1 MDSLDDLLAGL
12 TGGDETLAEDASN
25 ALAQAGESALPR
37 LKSLLE
43 ASDADYRW
51 WAIRT
56 LAQFAAPPI
65 EWLTN
70 SLNDPS
76 PEVRQ
81 AAALALSSH
90 PDEKSVPTL
99 IHALSDGDSM
109 VGTLAVNALVVIG
122 NASVPPLLDAYENA
136 SLNVRIHI
144 LRALAEIRD
153 HRAIKLMLK
162 ATEADSAMLNY
173 WAKEGLE
180 RLGLNMV
187 YIKPD

>member
-43 ASDADYRW
+43 ASDADHRW

-90 PDEKSVPTL
+90 SDEKSIPAL

-122 NASVPPLLDAYENA
+122 NASVPPLLDTYENA